1 MTGIIGE
8 LRPHQRSS
16 GIRIALSVVGFLNED
31 SSMTLIQR
39 AGRGSAVALACLAIA
54 ACSNAG
60 TIGDILGS
68 VLGGG
73 TNGNLLAGTVR
84 SVDTR
89 AQQLQLQQSNGQ
101 TVALAWDN
109 NTKVVYQDRS
119 YSVTSL
125 EYGDQVNARVQQ
137 LQNGGYYT
145 DSVVVTQPVSGST
158 TTGGTQGVQS
168 LTGTVRS
175 VDRNNGLFSI
185 DAGNGVLLTVSL
197 VYNASNADVT
207 RFNNLRSGDYVRF
220 YGVYLNNTRV
230 ELRQFY

>member
-1 MTGIIGE
+1 M
-8 LRPHQRSS
+8 R
-16 GIRIALSVVGFLNED
+16 
-31 SSMTLIQR
+31 MIQR
-39 AGRGSAVALACLAIA
+39 AGRGSIVAFACLAIA

-73 TNGNLLAGTVR
+73 TNGNLVAGTVR
-84 SVDTR
+84 SVDTGSR
-89 AQQLQLQQSNGQ
+89 QLQLQQSNGQ
-101 TVALAWDN
+101 TVALGFDN
-109 NTKVVYQDRS
+109 NTKVVYQDRT

-175 VDRNNGLFSI
+175 VDRNNGSFTI

>member
-1 MTGIIGE
+1 M
-8 LRPHQRSS
+8 R
-16 GIRIALSVVGFLNED
+16 V
-31 SSMTLIQR
+31 IQR
-39 AGRGSAVALACLAIA
+39 AGRGSILAFASLAIA

-73 TNGNLLAGTVR
+73 TNGNLVAGTVR
-84 SVDTR
+84 SVDTGSR
-89 AQQLQLQQSNGQ
+89 QLQLQQSNGQ
-101 TVALAWDN
+101 TVALGFDN
-109 NTKVVYQDRS
+109 NTKVVYQDRT

-175 VDRNNGLFSI
+175 VDRNNGSFTI

>member
-1 MTGIIGE
+1 MRLIPGTG
-8 LRPHQRSS
+8 HS
-16 GIRIALSVVGFLNED
+16 SVV
-31 SSMTLIQR
+31 
-39 AGRGSAVALACLAIA
+39 VALACLAVT
-54 ACSNAG
+54 ACTNAG

-73 TNGNLLAGTVR
+73 SNLVAGTVR
-84 SVDTR
+84 AVDTR
-89 AQQLQLQQSNGQ
+89 AQQIQLQESNGQ
-101 TVALAWDN
+101 TVALGFDN
-109 NTKVVYQDRS
+109 NTKVVYQDRN

-125 EYGDQVNARVQQ
+125 EYGDQVSARVKQ

-158 TTGGTQGVQS
+158 TTSGSGVQT

-175 VDRNNGLFSI
+175 VDRNNGLFTI

>member
-1 MTGIIGE
+1 M
-8 LRPHQRSS
+8 R
-16 GIRIALSVVGFLNED
+16 V
-31 SSMTLIQR
+31 IQR
-39 AGRGSAVALACLAIA
+39 AGRGNILAFASLAIA

-73 TNGNLLAGTVR
+73 TNGNLVAGTVR
-84 SVDTR
+84 SVDTGSR
-89 AQQLQLQQSNGQ
+89 QLQLQQSNGQ
-101 TVALAWDN
+101 TVALGFDN

-175 VDRNNGLFSI
+175 VDRNNGSFTI

>member
-1 MTGIIGE
+1 MT
-8 LRPHQRSS
+8 
-16 GIRIALSVVGFLNED
+16 FL
-31 SSMTLIQR
+31 QR
-39 AGRGSAVALACLAIA
+39 AGRGSAAALVCLAFG

-73 TNGNLLAGTVR
+73 SNANLVAGTVR
-84 SVDTR
+84 GVNTQS
-89 AQQLQLQQSNGQ
+89 QQIQLQQSNGQ
-101 TVALAWDN
+101 TVALGFDN
-109 NTKVVYQDRS
+109 QTKVVYQDRN

-125 EYGDQVNARVQQ
+125 ENGDQVNARVQQ

-145 DSVVVTQPVSGST
+145 DSVVVTQPVAGST

-168 LTGTVRS
+168 LTGTVRQ
-175 VDRNNGLFSI
+175 VDKNNGLFSI
-185 DAGNGVLLTVSL
+185 DAGNGVTLTVSL
-197 VYNASNADVT
+197 PYNASNADVT